1 MTMLQIVLKTGRDY
15 SLRKQHPWV
24 FSGAIAEK
32 RGNPQDGDIV
42 EVLSGSG
49 EYLATGHYH
58 EESIAVRAFSFK
70 RGTVDQEF
78 WNRQIAEAISL
89 RRDLGLLTTTET
101 DSFRLI
107 NGEGDSMPGL
117 IVDLY
122 HQTAVL
128 QFHSRGMAALKSQ
141 IAAAL
146 KQALGERL
154 LAIYEKPLE
163 DRSATGCY
171 LLGGQSAGLI
181 HENGLKFAV
190 DWEHGQKTGFFLDQ
204 RENRQFLREVSKDRN
219 VLNCFS
225 YTGGFSV
232 YALAGGAKK
241 VTSVD
246 SSASAGELLA
256 RNIELNGFTGR
267 DQQFVNADC
276 LQYLHQPLPGYDIIV
291 LDPPAFVK
299 HKSAL
304 NGGLRGYETI
314 NHLAMR
320 QIEPGGLLFT
330 FSCSQLVSSG
340 MFSEIIANAATRAGR
355 KARLIRHLHQGP
367 CHPTSPQHPEGAYLK
382 GLVLRID

>member
-1 MTMLQIVLKTGRDY
+1 MGLPQILLKTGRDY
-15 SLRKQHPWV
+15 SLRRRHPWV
-24 FSGAIAEK
+24 FSGAIAGK
-32 RGNPQDGDIV
+32 RGEPQDGAVV
-42 EVLSGSG
+42 EVLSAEG

-70 RGTVDQEF
+70 RGPIDQDF

-89 RRDLGLLTTTET
+89 RRDLGLLTTEET
-101 DSFRLI
+101 NSFRLI

-128 QFHSRGMAALKSQ
+128 QFHSRGMAALKNEL
-141 IAAAL
+141 ATAL

-154 LAIYEKPLE
+154 LAVYEKPLE
-163 DRSATGCY
+163 DRNAAGSY
-171 LLGGQSAGLI
+171 LLGERSSNLI
-181 HENGLKFAV
+181 HENGLKFEV
-190 DWEHGQKTGFFLDQ
+190 DWERGQKTGFFLDQ
-204 RENRQFLREVSKDRN
+204 RENRQFLRDVSKDKS

-256 RNIELNGFTGR
+256 RNIELNGFR
-267 DQQFVNADC
+267 DREQSFINADC
-276 LQYLHQPLPGYDIIV
+276 LQYLHQPLPGYDIII

-299 HKSAL
+299 HKAAL
-304 NGGLRGYETI
+304 NGGLKGYETI
-314 NHLAMR
+314 NHLAMS

-330 FSCSQLVSSG
+330 FSCSQLVSSE

-367 CHPTSPQHPEGAYLK
+367 CHPTSPQHPEGGYLK